1 MHYFISLYP
10 RHFLECQ
17 AARDYLLYMVTRYV
31 HKPAL
36 LGGKSEKSIHIKSI
50 VTIKRI
56 DYSHSESFI
65 VTNFL
70 KRWAFLWKLIGHSH
84 KFVELKFF
92 CQTICE
98 SQTPWNLILNIGIRE
113 SVYHKTR
120 QQESI
125 LYTFLPRPDLHKTFL
140 LYLCKY
146 SRTS

>member
-17 AARDYLLYMVTRYV
+17 GARNYLLYMVTRYV

-70 KRWAFLWKLIGHSH
+70 KRWAFL
-84 KFVELKFF
+84 
-92 CQTICE
+92 
-98 SQTPWNLILNIGIRE
+98 
-113 SVYHKTR
+113 
-120 QQESI
+120 
-125 LYTFLPRPDLHKTFL
+125 
-140 LYLCKY
+140 
-146 SRTS
+146 